1 MPDFHLQVLGVDTP
15 EQVEKAS
22 DQTRPPRLV
31 AGAEPRAV
39 VTVEVFILNFYDR
52 APGSPRPYK
61 LTSHPSLP
69 ASWAGFAPAA
79 LVEFLDTAASLFL
92 KVKGGF
98 FAISVCGSQ
107 FLDKVSAQARELKST
122 YHFSSPPEAGCF
134 SATIVR
140 IYRRATGAETPL

>member
-1 MPDFHLQVLGVDTP
+1 M
-15 EQVEKAS
+15 
-22 DQTRPPRLV
+22 
-31 AGAEPRAV
+31 
-39 VTVEVFILNFYDR
+39 
-52 APGSPRPYK
+52 
-61 LTSHPSLP
+61 
-69 ASWAGFAPAA
+69 PAA

-92 KVKGGF
+92 KVNGVF

-140 IYRRATGAETPL
+140 IYRRATGAETPLSI